1 MLSPGEQGN
10 DVFLQSCADT
20 IYADLDFAK
29 WRATGRDPDIGN
41 FEPKDRVSTA
51 MKNGLR
57 IATAIL
63 CVAGA
68 ALSAVSLQN
77 HFSASQTGYCDLN
90 EIFNC
95 DLVNRSIYA
104 RFMGVPVALIGLVG
118 YLLLGGLTVFPGRAS
133 DRMRLGASFAG
144 LSFASYLAYI
154 EARVLAVWCI
164 LCIGSLIAIT
174 GIFILSVFGVA
185 RTKEQPEVLMA
196 SVPVDSGDGIDEI

>member
-1 MLSPGEQGN
+1 
-10 DVFLQSCADT
+10 
-20 IYADLDFAK
+20 
-29 WRATGRDPDIGN
+29 
-41 FEPKDRVSTA
+41 

-57 IATAIL
+57 LATAIL

-104 RFMGVPVALIGLVG
+104 RFLGIPVALIGLAG
-118 YLLLGGLTVFPGRAS
+118 YLLLGGLTFLRGRAS

-144 LSFASYLAYI
+144 MGFAVYLAYI
-154 EARVLAVWCI
+154 EARVLAVWCL

-174 GIFILSVFGVA
+174 GIFILSSIALA
-185 RTKEQPEVLMA
+185 RTRNDREA
-196 SVPVDSGDGIDEI
+196 SVADVPVVSGDGMGEI